1 MSRAHRAVL
10 RLTGWPREVPGGVE
24 IAGVTIRTRWVPPIP
39 ARRTSV
45 TVNLSTTNDGAV
57 HRLRAHPSRFGPA
70 QCPNGTQ
77 LRVTG
82 QLLRIDTSEGLV
94 RVKVSPDS
102 PTAQPFTV
110 TLHGTQA
117 LLAQDPSAASVHV
130 TGRVLTVAGR
140 VGLALAD
147 TLDVVHAPVPAHW
160 KGWRPRHRWTLQ
172 TTAATQPTSASPEAS
187 C

>member
-24 IAGVTIRTRWVPPIP
+24 VAGVTIRTRWVPPVP

-70 QCPNGTQ
+70 QWPNGTQ

-82 QLLRIDTSEGLV
+82 RLLRIDTSEGLV

-117 LLAQDPSAASVHV
+117 LLAQDPGVASVHV

-172 TTAATQPTSASPEAS
+172 TAAVKQPAASPEAP